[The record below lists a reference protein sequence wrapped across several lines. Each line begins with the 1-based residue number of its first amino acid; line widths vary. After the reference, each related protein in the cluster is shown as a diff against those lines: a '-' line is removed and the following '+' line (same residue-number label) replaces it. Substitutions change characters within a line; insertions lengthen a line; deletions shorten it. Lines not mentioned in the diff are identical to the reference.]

1 MRSCWGRT
9 TSPWKTQDS
18 WAGLL
23 LYHFL
28 FFTLLLSLW
37 EPSLLSMF
45 VICCLFVCFLVCF
58 HNKILETTRILVF
71 PLLRVTTIDW
81 DASCHF
87 VLLLLSL
94 LGTFSLLSE
103 VFVVVFVFFPIRFAF
118 YNFLTTI
125 ARELELK
132 AGNDFLLCATPA
144 AKGWIDGVAG
154 TSYVSFL
161 LFFNS
166 HGGCCQRR
174 RCEGVGWADQAG
186 SLFRC
191 EQGSWTWVHLTAQRL
206 PWRA

>member
-9 TSPWKTQDS
+9 TSSWKTQDS

-118 YNFLTTI
+118 YNFLT
-125 ARELELK
+125 
-132 AGNDFLLCATPA
+132 FLLQH
-144 AKGWIDGVAG
+144 KWG
-154 TSYVSFL
+154 S
-161 LFFNS
+161 
-166 HGGCCQRR
+166 RR
-174 RCEGVGWADQAG
+174 RSWLSTQLRLS
-186 SLFRC
+186 SLKTSLVFR
-191 EQGSWTWVHLTAQRL
+191 SWVYFC
-206 PWRA
+206 